1 MTHAARDRLLISV
14 EIFIVSMQVLHKYI
28 FEKEKKKKS
37 SMIAQSGK
45 RNNHRAHDI
54 IVSILFCQTNFNN

>member
-1 MTHAARDRLLISV
+1 MTHATRDRLLISV

-28 FEKEKKKKS
+28 FEKEKKKQS

-54 IVSILFCQTNFNN
+54 